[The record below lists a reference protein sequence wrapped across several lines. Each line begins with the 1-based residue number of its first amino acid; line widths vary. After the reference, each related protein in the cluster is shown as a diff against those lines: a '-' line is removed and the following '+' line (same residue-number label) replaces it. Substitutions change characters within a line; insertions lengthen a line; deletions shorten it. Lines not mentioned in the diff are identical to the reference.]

1 METPTLPDSQVPM
14 DAVDGTPRLKTTA
27 LSEQPD
33 NQLGQ
38 FYDGPSADDL
48 PADEPT
54 AEEPPAGQAGG
65 KRSESEEPQEQVV
78 PASQDQK
85 VQCQKCLSQ
94 VYVYDAQARGK
105 VWWCKP
111 CNAIN
116 SMLRRNLSWPPA
128 EFSALDSDAQAAF
141 WQRCQAAKD
150 AAGEGR
156 LRYDRLR
163 DVLITSLTTQVTNEL
178 TKRSCGEFLPLSVY
192 KQRLGCKALFA
203 FPSLP

>member
-14 DAVDGTPRLKTTA
+14 DAVDGTPRLETTA

-38 FYDGPSADDL
+38 FSDGPSADDL

-178 TKRSCGEFLPLSVY
+178 TKKSCGEFLPLSVY

>member
-1 METPTLPDSQVPM
+1 METPTLPDSQAPM
-14 DAVDGTPRLKTTA
+14 DAVDGTPRLETTA

-38 FYDGPSADDL
+38 FSDGPLADDL

-65 KRSESEEPQEQVV
+65 KRSESEELQEQVV
-78 PASQDQK
+78 PTSQDQK

-94 VYVYDAQARGK
+94 VYVYDSQARGK

-116 SMLRRNLSWPPA
+116 CAEIFLGRRPS
-128 EFSALDSDAQAAF
+128 SVHSI
-141 WQRCQAAKD
+141 R
-150 AAGEGR
+150 R
-156 LRYDRLR
+156 LRLHFGR
-163 DVLITSLTTQVTNEL
+163 DVKLRKMQVEKGDFGMTACETS
-178 TKRSCGEFLPLSVY
+178 
-192 KQRLGCKALFA
+192 
-203 FPSLP
+203 